1 MENRFVASEQ
11 NTSKK
16 LHTLRE
22 KNANRNTHQKVKM
35 LELGEARTGKK
46 NNKNAKIKMPNTVFV
61 CVLLYF

>member
-35 LELGEARTGKK
+35 LELGEARTGEKK
-46 NNKNAKIKMPNTVFV
+46 QQKCQNKNA
-61 CVLLYF
+61 